1 MIADTLSMTI
11 QLLESYQKECPEI
24 YKEYEQELD
33 DLDAQMLKM
42 IEKLITAENIFKAA

>member
-42 IEKLITAENIFKAA
+42 IEKLITAENKLNAA